1 MKCLMTQKFH
11 HNYNVGI
18 KAQVMNFIV
27 GYQIRIEV
35 TMQLCQISCTHYD
48 ASQLYQSHHYF
59 GLMNF

>member
-1 MKCLMTQKFH
+1 M
-11 HNYNVGI
+11 GI

-27 GYQIRIEV
+27 GYQIGIEV